1 MFIFVSFK
9 VQSTIKKS
17 HTQDEDFDYSDN
29 LHHIFESKE
38 EKKLRQLL
46 YNCHGNSMALNF
58 NFHFSFTKIKAKQKT
73 SKPQVLK
80 WTC

>member
-29 LHHIFESKE
+29 SCESKE
-38 EKKLRQLL
+38 EK
-46 YNCHGNSMALNF
+46 NN
-58 NFHFSFTKIKAKQKT
+58 
-73 SKPQVLK
+73 
-80 WTC
+80 